1 MTAARLKRARAA
13 LSRQRAHL
21 TSAAWYLLA
30 LVLPLA
36 VFGLAL
42 AALLASTTAKTK
54 LEPFYCSHVASPT
67 TAKCPPEPGTK
78 VIATYPG
85 GLVATLTWQDGQWW
99 QHLPGGKVIE
109 APMPHDWRLP

>member
-1 MTAARLKRARAA
+1 MTAARLKRASAA

-42 AALLASTTAKTK
+42 AALLASTTARVQP
-54 LEPFYCSHVASPT
+54 EPFYCAAEAGPT
-67 TAKCPPEPGTK
+67 VAKCPPEPGTK

-85 GLVATLTWQDGQWW
+85 GLVATLTWEGGQWW
-99 QHLPGGKVIE
+99 QHLPGGKLIE